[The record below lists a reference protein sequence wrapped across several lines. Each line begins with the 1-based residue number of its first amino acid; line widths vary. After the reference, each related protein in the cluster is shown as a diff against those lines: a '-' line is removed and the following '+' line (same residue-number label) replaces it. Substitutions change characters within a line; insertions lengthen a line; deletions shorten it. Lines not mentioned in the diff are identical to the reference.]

1 MSFLFL
7 LALSLLIIG
16 LGSFLLLA
24 LSWNEEK
31 KELGLPINLFLKE
44 YWGRSFDFTGKTRRK
59 DFWLA
64 LFQTFFVY
72 FFLIGVP
79 MAIYIFYELNNGEI
93 YYDPSLLDKFS
104 RNISV
109 VSWLAAIINFIPNI
123 SIQVRRLRD
132 IGKEPAWILLAFIPF
147 VSFILLFWYAKSS
160 FKRESELEKGLP
172 NYSTDSDLTNLDN
185 AEKRLEKL
193 KSMVD
198 KGLISNKEYEE
209 LRKKT
214 LGL

>member
-1 MSFLFL
+1 M
-7 LALSLLIIG
+7 
-16 LGSFLLLA
+16 
-24 LSWNEEK
+24 
-31 KELGLPINLFLKE
+31 
-44 YWGRSFDFTGKTRRK
+44 T
-59 DFWLA
+59 
-64 LFQTFFVY
+64 
-72 FFLIGVP
+72 
-79 MAIYIFYELNNGEI
+79 IYIFYELNNGEI
-93 YYDPSLLDKFS
+93 FYDPSLLDQFS
-104 RNISV
+104 KNISV

-132 IGKEPAWILLAFIPF
+132 IGKEPAWVLLTFIPF

-160 FKRESELEKGLP
+160 FKREYDLEKGLP
-172 NYSTDSDLTNLDN
+172 NYSTDNDLTNLDN

>member
-1 MSFLFL
+1 M
-7 LALSLLIIG
+7 
-16 LGSFLLLA
+16 
-24 LSWNEEK
+24 
-31 KELGLPINLFLKE
+31 
-44 YWGRSFDFTGKTRRK
+44 
-59 DFWLA
+59 
-64 LFQTFFVY
+64 
-72 FFLIGVP
+72 
-79 MAIYIFYELNNGEI
+79 
-93 YYDPSLLDKFS
+93 LDQFS
-104 RNISV
+104 KNISV

-132 IGKEPAWILLAFIPF
+132 IGKEPAWILLTFIPF

-160 FKRESELEKGLP
+160 FKRESDLEKGLP

>member
-1 MSFLFL
+1 M
-7 LALSLLIIG
+7 
-16 LGSFLLLA
+16 
-24 LSWNEEK
+24 
-31 KELGLPINLFLKE
+31 
-44 YWGRSFDFTGKTRRK
+44 T
-59 DFWLA
+59 
-64 LFQTFFVY
+64 
-72 FFLIGVP
+72 
-79 MAIYIFYELNNGEI
+79 IYIFYELNNGEI
-93 YYDPSLLDKFS
+93 FYDPSLLDQFS
-104 RNISV
+104 KNISV

-160 FKRESELEKGLP
+160 FKRESDLEKGLP

>member
-7 LALSLLIIG
+7 LSLSLLIIG
-16 LGSFLLLA
+16 LGTFLLLA

-93 YYDPSLLDKFS
+93 FYDPSLLDQFS
-104 RNISV
+104 KNISV

-160 FKRESELEKGLP
+160 FKRESDLEKGLP